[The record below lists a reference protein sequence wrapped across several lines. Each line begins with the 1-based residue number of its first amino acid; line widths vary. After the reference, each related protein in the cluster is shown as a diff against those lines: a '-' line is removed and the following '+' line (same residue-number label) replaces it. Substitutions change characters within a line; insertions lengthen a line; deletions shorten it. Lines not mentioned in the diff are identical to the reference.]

1 MEIKTKSGFKCKV
14 NENRVKDWRY
24 IKTSTRIAKS
34 NDEMEIINGIDYLM
48 SFVLEDEY
56 EKLMEHIAKKEG
68 IVDSATLIA
77 TYREITNLLSEQLKK
92 SNSSQG

>member
-24 IKTSTRIAKS
+24 IRTSTRIAKS

-56 EKLMEHIAKKEG
+56 EKLMEHIAKREG
-68 IVDSATLIA
+68 IVDSETLIA